1 MYERMYV
8 CTYVSWMQ
16 TCDASDLGIS
26 YVTVESVYSPIH
38 YYGLYTRT
46 YSAHAHYPLTHMPI
60 CTPLAFCAYAMN
72 TKKVGPSDHL
82 YNAIICYSI
91 SSRTQTLPHC
101 HADTAHKCF
110 PQLSYT
116 HTHLCNSKVCDLD
129 GAVGGEQQVAWLY
142 VFVHD
147 APAVEVLQTVH

>member
-1 MYERMYV
+1 MALTFQHIHTVLTYVPTYLRRYV

-101 HADTAHKCF
+101 HADTAHKRF

-116 HTHLCNSKVCDLD
+116 HT
-129 GAVGGEQQVAWLY
+129 
-142 VFVHD
+142 
-147 APAVEVLQTVH
+147 PLQLQSL